1 MRSKV
6 LELKNIHKSYK
17 KFGFFNL
24 FKKERTN
31 KIRVLRNIS
40 LKINKS
46 EIIGISGNNGSGKS
60 TLLRVI
66 SGIESYDS
74 GLIHSTQNLEIRYI
88 PANDRSFFWRLNVIE
103 NLELFNL
110 YSSLNES
117 EIKKKMNY
125 YIEIFKLNDSKKI
138 EFMKLSSGQK
148 RKLILIRALLS
159 GSEILLFDEVA
170 ANLDEES
177 KSVLFNELLELK
189 KNKDTSIVWV
199 SHDRNELYD
208 FCDRTFNMADINECS

>member
-1 MRSKV
+1 
-6 LELKNIHKSYK
+6 
-17 KFGFFNL
+17 
-24 FKKERTN
+24 
-31 KIRVLRNIS
+31 
-40 LKINKS
+40 
-46 EIIGISGNNGSGKS
+46 
-60 TLLRVI
+60 
-66 SGIESYDS
+66 
-74 GLIHSTQNLEIRYI
+74 
-88 PANDRSFFWRLNVIE
+88 
-103 NLELFNL
+103 
-110 YSSLNES
+110 
-117 EIKKKMNY
+117 
-125 YIEIFKLNDSKKI
+125 
-138 EFMKLSSGQK
+138 MKLSSGKK